1 MIHQNSQVSADFMT
15 QESSTI
21 KIFHCFWIIKDFS
34 LRFIFN
40 RQNSK
45 YIGNGKSLRACLHGG
60 GGPHIG
66 KVTQIHAGGVTRLS
80 I

>member
-1 MIHQNSQVSADFMT
+1 MVETHRPFTDRVQELIHQNSQVSADIMT

-34 LRFIFN
+34 VRFIFN

-45 YIGNGKSLRACLHGG
+45 
-60 GGPHIG
+60 
-66 KVTQIHAGGVTRLS
+66 
-80 I
+80 